1 MNELMDGG
9 NSGDKGI
16 PGTDSYST
24 CAVPDVVTTHNWN
37 TLAGIAWTCR
47 YVGCPVQMQI
57 VRGNAFL
64 QEPYCTVTGWK
75 HLYKVMKQFLC
86 VQNSVHGDGTGI
98 WGYVFYAS

>member
-37 TLAGIAWTCR
+37 TLAGIA
-47 YVGCPVQMQI
+47 
-57 VRGNAFL
+57 
-64 QEPYCTVTGWK
+64 
-75 HLYKVMKQFLC
+75 
-86 VQNSVHGDGTGI
+86 
-98 WGYVFYAS
+98 